1 MKSGLLKNRIG
12 IQIIT
17 RDRHSYLAV
26 LLSSLLNQTQKNWD
40 LFLVDNSTTPVNK
53 DHLCNTLINRINNEG
68 HRVLYNIV
76 DPSIRDIGQLRNIAL
91 DMDDCEIGCR
101 IDDDSYCEPDYL
113 KRLYDVMEIFGSEVG
128 AVGGQVPPMMN
139 EKQWAPPTKEMNKI
153 DKFLDLQGE
162 SDQCLFYNQD
172 DLIEADHIRSSFMYW
187 NELVKKVRHP
197 ECYGRTGYREETDL
211 TYRLKQLGYKLYI
224 VPQAIC
230 WHIMAPGGG
239 GRDINYD
246 PRYENIRMFKERM
259 YEHKSEVEKGT
270 MA

>member
-113 KRLYDVMEIFGSEVG
+113 KRLYDVMEIFNPDIKME
-128 AVGGQVPPMMN
+128 
-139 EKQWAPPTKEMNKI
+139 EINKL
-153 DKFLDLQGE
+153 DYGDYLACFLGLQE
-162 SDQCLFYNQD
+162 RSQPASMRVTLDENF
-172 DLIEADHIRSSFMYW
+172 IR
-187 NELVKKVRHP
+187 
-197 ECYGRTGYREETDL
+197 G
-211 TYRLKQLGYKLYI
+211 I
-224 VPQAIC
+224 
-230 WHIMAPGGG
+230 
-239 GRDINYD
+239 
-246 PRYENIRMFKERM
+246 
-259 YEHKSEVEKGT
+259 VEKAAIT
-270 MA
+270 QMNQEKKKA